1 MSSMLPPTD
10 SLATGIGGL
19 PHTDPRKACEE
30 VLAIFPDIPYIPT
43 LPARG
48 ILESIVFCDSSR
60 LPGRV
65 VADDR
70 LIVDRSQELVTE
82 MEQIYLDF
90 VGQDTGPYALTAGF
104 ASGFMEMLGRAAIP
118 APRILKC
125 QVTGPVTF
133 GMQVVDRDRR
143 PIWYDEQF
151 ADILPKMLA
160 LRARWCEQAMKT
172 IPGVSRTLV
181 VLNEPYLSALGSSV
195 IPISRDAVI
204 SGWQDIASLLDDGL
218 GIHCC
223 SNTDWEFVMSLS
235 PACISFDAYTGS
247 REFLL
252 YMDALAGYLESGGVV
267 AWGVVPADHRVFAGE
282 TRENLLQRYRE
293 IRQQVTEYVSPHV
306 ADSRS
311 VITPT
316 CGIRFADEA
325 GAREIMETAA
335 WISRSIRGDQT

>member
-1 MSSMLPPTD
+1 MLPPTD

-19 PHTDPRKACEE
+19 PHTDPRRACNE
-30 VLAIFPDIPYIPT
+30 VLAIFPEIPYIPT

-48 ILESIVFCDSSR
+48 IRESIVFCDSSR
-60 LPGRV
+60 LPGGV

-70 LIVDRSQELVTE
+70 LTVDRSRDLPTE

-90 VGQDTGPYALTAGF
+90 VEQNTAPYALTAGY
-104 ASGFMEMLGRAAIP
+104 ASGFVEMLGKAALQS
-118 APRILKC
+118 PRILKC

-133 GMQVVDRDRR
+133 GMQVVDKDRR
-143 PIWYDEQF
+143 PLYYDEQF

-181 VLNEPYLSALGSSV
+181 VLNEPYLTALGSSV

-204 SGWQDIASLLDDGL
+204 SGWQDIASLIADGL

-235 PACISFDAYTGS
+235 PSVISFDAYTGS

-252 YMDALAGYLESGGVV
+252 YMDALAGYFESGGVV
-267 AWGVVPADHRVFAGE
+267 AWGIVPADYRIFAVE
-282 TRENLLQRYRE
+282 TRESLLQRYRE
-293 IRQQVTEYVSPHV
+293 IRQQVTEYISPHLV
-306 ADSRS
+306 DSRS
-311 VITPT
+311 LITPT

-335 WISRSIRGDQT
+335 WISRSIRGDLAS

>member
-1 MSSMLPPTD
+1 MLPPTD

-19 PHTDPRKACEE
+19 PHTDPRKACDE
-30 VLAIFPDIPYIPT
+30 VLAICPEVSYIPT

-60 LPGRV
+60 LPGGV

-70 LIVDRSQELVTE
+70 LTVDRSRDLVPE

-90 VGQDTGPYALTAGF
+90 VEQNTGPYALTARY
-104 ASGFMEMLGRAAIP
+104 ASGFLEMLGRALP
-118 APRILKC
+118 SPRVLKC

-133 GMQVVDRDRR
+133 GMQVVDGDRR
-143 PIWYDEQF
+143 PIYYDEQF
-151 ADILPKMLA
+151 ADILPKMLG

-172 IPGVSRTLV
+172 IPGVTRTLV

-195 IPISRDAVI
+195 IPISREAVV

-218 GIHCC
+218 GVHCC

-235 PACISFDAYTGS
+235 PAVISFDAYTGS

-252 YMDALAGYLESGGVV
+252 YADALAGYLESGGVV
-267 AWGVVPADHRVFAGE
+267 AWGIVPADERVFAGE
-282 TRENLLQRYRE
+282 TREGLLQRYRE
-293 IRQQVTEYVSPHV
+293 IRRQVTEYVPPELL
-306 ADSRS
+306 DSRS
-311 VITPT
+311 LVTPT

-325 GAREIMETAA
+325 GARKIMETAA
-335 WISRSIRGDQT
+335 WISARIREDHPG

>member
-1 MSSMLPPTD
+1 MLPPTD

-19 PHTDPRKACEE
+19 PHTDPRKACDE
-30 VLAIFPDIPYIPT
+30 VLAIYPEVPSIPT

-60 LPGRV
+60 LPGGV

-70 LIVDRSQELVTE
+70 LTVDRSRDLVPE

-90 VGQDTGPYALTAGF
+90 VEQNTGPYAQTATY
-104 ASGFMEMLGRAAIP
+104 ASGFLEMLGRALP
-118 APRILKC
+118 SPRVLKC

-133 GMQVVDRDRR
+133 GMQVVDGDRR
-143 PIWYDEQF
+143 PIYYDEQF
-151 ADILPKMLA
+151 ADILPKMLG

-172 IPGVSRTLV
+172 IPGVTRTLV

-195 IPISRDAVI
+195 IPISRDAVV
-204 SGWQDIASLLDDGL
+204 SGWQDIASLIDDGL
-218 GIHCC
+218 GVHCC

-235 PACISFDAYTGS
+235 PAVISFDAYTGS

-252 YMDALAGYLESGGVV
+252 YADALAGYLESGGVV
-267 AWGVVPADHRVFAGE
+267 AWGIVPAEEQVFAGE
-282 TRENLLQRYRE
+282 TREGLLQQYRE
-293 IRQQVTEYVSPHV
+293 IRRQVTEYVPPELL
-306 ADSRS
+306 DSRS
-311 VITPT
+311 LVTPT

-325 GAREIMETAA
+325 GARKIMETAS
-335 WISRSIRGDQT
+335 WISARIREDHPG

>member
-1 MSSMLPPTD
+1 MIPPTD

-19 PHTDPRKACEE
+19 PHTDPRKACDE
-30 VLAIFPDIPYIPT
+30 VLAVFPEVPYIPT

-60 LPGRV
+60 LPGG
-65 VADDR
+65 VAAADR
-70 LIVDRSQELVTE
+70 LIVDRSRDLVTE

-90 VGQDTGPYALTAGF
+90 VEKKTGPYALTEKY
-104 ASGFMEMLGRAAIP
+104 ASGFMEMIGRALP

-133 GMQVVDRDRR
+133 GMQVVDQDRR
-143 PIWYDEQF
+143 PIYYDEQF

-160 LRARWCEQAMKT
+160 LRARWCEEAMKT
-172 IPGVSRTLV
+172 VPGVSRTLV

-204 SGWQDIASLLDDGL
+204 SGWQDIASLLDGGL
-218 GIHCC
+218 GVHCC

-235 PACISFDAYTGS
+235 PAVISFDAYSGS

-252 YMDALAGYLESGGVV
+252 YMDTLAGYLESGGVV
-267 AWGVVPADHRVFAGE
+267 AWGVVPADYRVFAGE
-282 TRENLLQRYRE
+282 TRESLLQRYRE
-293 IRQQVTEYVSPHV
+293 IRQQVTEYVSPRLM
-306 ADSRS
+306 DSRS
-311 VITPT
+311 LITPT
-316 CGIRFADEA
+316 CGIRFSDER
-325 GAREIMETAA
+325 GAREIMETAP
-335 WISRSIRGDQT
+335 WISAHIRGDYLW

>member
-10 SLATGIGGL
+10 SLATGIGAL
-19 PHTDPRKACEE
+19 PHTDPRKACDD
-30 VLAIFPDIPYIPT
+30 VLAIYSEIPYIPT

-48 ILESIVFCDSSR
+48 ILESIVFCDSSP
-60 LPGRV
+60 LPGGV
-65 VADDR
+65 IANDR
-70 LIVDRSQELVTE
+70 LIVDRSRDLAAE
-82 MEQIYLDF
+82 MERIYLDF
-90 VGQDTGPYALTAGF
+90 VEQNTSSYAMTAKY
-104 ASGFMEMLGRAAIP
+104 ASGFMEMLGKTLSG
-118 APRILKC
+118 PRILKC

-133 GMQVVDRDRR
+133 GMQVVDLDRR
-143 PIWYDEQF
+143 PIYYDEQF
-151 ADILPKMLA
+151 ADVLPKMLG

-172 IPGVSRTLV
+172 IPRVSRTLV
-181 VLNEPYLSALGSSV
+181 VLNEPYLAALGSSV

-235 PACISFDAYTGS
+235 PAILSLDAYTGS

-267 AWGVVPADHRVFAGE
+267 AWGIVPADYRVFAGE
-282 TRENLLQRYRE
+282 SRESLLQRYQE
-293 IRQQVTEYVSPHV
+293 IRRQVTEYVPSSLF
-306 ADSRS
+306 DSRS

-316 CGIRFADEA
+316 CGIRFADET
-325 GAREIMETAA
+325 GALEILNVAA
-335 WISRSIRGDQT
+335 WISDQVRGNHSR

>member
-1 MSSMLPPTD
+1 MLPPTD

-19 PHTDPRKACEE
+19 PHTDPRKACDD
-30 VLAIFPDIPYIPT
+30 VLAIYPEIPYIPT
-43 LPARG
+43 LPTRG

-60 LPGRV
+60 LPGVV

-70 LIVDRSQELVTE
+70 LIVDRSRDLVTE
-82 MEQIYLDF
+82 MEQIYIDF
-90 VGQDTGPYALTAGF
+90 VEMNTGPYAHTARY
-104 ASGFMEMLGRAAIP
+104 ASGFMEMLGRTLV

-133 GMQVVDRDRR
+133 GMQVVDEDRR
-143 PIWYDEQF
+143 PIYYDEQF
-151 ADILPKMLA
+151 ADILPKMLG

-181 VLNEPYLSALGSSV
+181 VLNEPYLSAIGSSV

-204 SGWQDIASLLDDGL
+204 SGWQDIASLLSDSL

-235 PACISFDAYTGS
+235 PAVISYDAYTGS

-252 YMDALAGYLESGGVV
+252 YMDALAEYMESGGVV
-267 AWGVVPADHRVFAGE
+267 AWGIVPADERIFAGE
-282 TRENLLQRYRE
+282 TREGLLQRYRE
-293 IRQQVTEYVSPHV
+293 IRQQLTEYISHHLV
-306 ADSRS
+306 DSRS
-311 VITPT
+311 LITPT

-325 GAREIMETAA
+325 GAREIMEAAA
-335 WISRSIRGDQT
+335 WISAHIRGNHTE